1 MIVVYSSS
9 PERVSRRDANKR
21 TKNKKQKTNDEAHT
35 DASDKAEGDP
45 QECSDDSRIHAYDI
59 SSSFASVRAFSPSSR
74 RVVALLRLSLVH
86 DEFIEQ
92 WPQSLV
98 QEVSECGNHHRRER
112 RPIRRARRVLTGRRG
127 SCARAPFKNT
137 NPPSSS
143 APIVAS
149 APSRLRRTR
158 PRARPLRSVL
168 THLSMSSL
176 RRRTRDRVGHGRQI
190 LRVDRQPVRAA
201 AGRHTP
207 TRDAATRA
215 PSERANERANDVRVG
230 GVHLAS
236 VRLDVDAR
244 TRERRR

>member
-9 PERVSRRDANKR
+9 PERVSRRNANKR

-45 QECSDDSRIHAYDI
+45 QECSDDSRIHAYGI

-74 RVVALLRLSLVH
+74 RVVVALLRLSLVH

-127 SCARAPFKNT
+127 SCARAPFKKT
-137 NPPSSS
+137 NHH
-143 APIVAS
+143 
-149 APSRLRRTR
+149 
-158 PRARPLRSVL
+158 PRARPSSRARRHASDGGAHARDPSEVFSRTPPWRLSGAESAIASV
-168 THLSMSSL
+168 T
-176 RRRTRDRVGHGRQI
+176 
-190 LRVDRQPVRAA
+190 VDRF
-201 AGRHTP
+201 
-207 TRDAATRA
+207 
-215 PSERANERANDVRVG
+215 
-230 GVHLAS
+230 
-236 VRLDVDAR
+236 
-244 TRERRR
+244 